1 MIKSLKNKTPKI
13 AKSAF
18 VSEAAYIVGDV
29 HIGENASVWPGAVLR
44 GDLGRIT
51 IGRSTAVEDNC
62 VIHSGT
68 PNAPVGDV
76 VIGARVIIG
85 HGAVVHSRRIGD
97 NVLVGM
103 NATILHDTEIGSYCL
118 IAAGCLI
125 RPGMQIPDKSFV
137 TGIPGKISGQAPEQL
152 LWWTRDGSR
161 HYSDLAAVYK
171 AEGL

>member
-1 MIKSLKNKTPKI
+1 MIRSFNNKTPEI

-29 HIGENASVWPGAVLR
+29 KIGENASVWPGAVLR
-44 GDLGRIT
+44 GDLGCIT
-51 IGRSTAVEDNC
+51 IGQCTAVEDNC

-68 PNAPVGDV
+68 PSSPVGDV

-85 HGAVVHSRRIGD
+85 HGAIIHSRRIGD

-103 NATILHDTEIGSYCL
+103 NSTLLHDTEIGSYCL
-118 IAAGCLI
+118 IAAGSLI
-125 RPGMQIPDKSFV
+125 RNGLKIPDKSFV
-137 TGIPGKISGQAPEQL
+137 SGIPGKVIGPAPEQL
-152 LWWTRDGSR
+152 LWWTKDGSQ
-161 HYSDLAAVYK
+161 HYSDLAAAYK